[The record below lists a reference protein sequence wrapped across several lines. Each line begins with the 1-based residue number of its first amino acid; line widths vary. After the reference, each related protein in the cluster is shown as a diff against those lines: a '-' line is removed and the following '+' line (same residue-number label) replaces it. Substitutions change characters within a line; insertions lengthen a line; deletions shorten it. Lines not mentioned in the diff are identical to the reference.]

1 MTITYRGPSGNI
13 HDPSA
18 QAAVAQLAAIR
29 ARLQPADGATD
40 TDGAT
45 TMNDGYFPLPEN
57 AKRGTCRSCQQP
69 IAWVQTASGA
79 RMPLDLA
86 TVEQRDGVTMALN
99 HFATCPQGAA
109 WSKKASAE

>member
-1 MTITYRGPSGNI
+1 MTIQYHGPTGNVN
-13 HDPSA
+13 DPSA

-29 ARLQPADGATD
+29 AARTPPIALYT
-40 TDGAT
+40 
-45 TMNDGYFPLPEN
+45 
-57 AKRGTCRSCQQP
+57 SCQQP

-99 HFATCPQGAA
+99 HFATCPHGAA
-109 WSKKASAE
+109 WSKKAGTR